1 MTNSSCAESFSING
15 VNVQF
20 PYMPYECQRDFM
32 EKVVQTLQSSSNA
45 ALESP
50 TGTGKTL
57 SLLCSAIAWIQQY
70 KERLKPQNFANHTGL
85 TNPCANASN
94 NLILYPRIYYASRT
108 HSQLQQVVREL
119 NKTKYKSVVRLVTL
133 AGRDKLCLNERVL
146 KEQNSEV
153 RGQLCRTM
161 TRARKCTFYNT
172 LEKDA
177 DSLDTMYSG
186 ALNGNALDIE
196 DLLNTARKF
205 RHCPFYRARQQFEQA
220 DLVLLPYNYLLD
232 PKVREMYEIKVK
244 GNILIFD
251 EAHNIES
258 VAEQSV
264 SIDFSTKTLSV
275 AIRETKKTLEMVI
288 EEEERIRKEMDDN
301 GPSFSSL
308 MDKRGGRRQKQKEE
322 DKDKVVSK
330 QDVASLLM
338 MLQSFEEQLISLNSN
353 KKDGKELANLSGR
366 VFPGYKMVEILKS
379 ADIHRHQRE
388 SICLLVDR
396 IGLFLATNAEKNH
409 GIWAVRGTS
418 LAAFSTLISRVFVD
432 TFEDIPTQNGKL
444 FNGNLMNLQQEQN
457 LASTHFQLFIEQ
469 NKAEKG
475 KYFTNNSLNDEEYSN
490 YDGLVEE
497 GSQKEKP
504 GITLHYWCF
513 NAGVAMRFLNSRGT
527 RSIIFASGTLAPL
540 PNFISTMGIHFGAI
554 LESKH
559 CANKNQLV
567 IGALRK
573 GSNGTDL
580 LGTFQNRNDS
590 NYKQTIGELILQL
603 ASVTPQGMLVFFPSY
618 SQMNAFIEF
627 WRNLKQFWTLL
638 ERQKQLFIEQKDKI
652 NIPILLKDF
661 DAAVHGTT
669 GGALLFAVCRGKL
682 SEGIDF
688 ADSHCRS
695 LIIIG
700 IPFPPLFDSRV
711 ILKKSYLL
719 EASKNKNSNNLMTA
733 DEWYKVEG
741 TRTVNQ
747 ALGRIIRHKEDFGAV
762 ILADCR
768 YATMDRNMFP
778 SWMRSS
784 IKIHSEPKTILPC
797 IERFFTEKGL
807 LERSKIKNNFEMTQT
822 SILSNKQN
830 SSTKNN
836 RKRNGHFV
844 LNENIL
850 KVYDEFQIEE
860 NDENEG
866 SSSQINLNK
875 QLLTSSFSAEL
886 ALNKTKRRK
895 TGQSKLLNF
904 SADYFAERSES

>member
-1 MTNSSCAESFSING
+1 MATSCGDVFSING

-20 PYMPYECQRDFM
+20 PYTPYECQRDFM
-32 EKVVQTLQSSSNA
+32 EKVLETLQSSSNA

-57 SLLCSAIAWIQQY
+57 SLLCSAIAWIQEY
-70 KERLKPQNFANHTGL
+70 KEKLKPQTFANNTGL
-85 TNPCANASN
+85 TNPCINAPNHS
-94 NLILYPRIYYASRT
+94 ILYPRIYYASRT

-161 TRARKCTFYNT
+161 TRARKCNFYNT

-177 DSLDTMYSG
+177 DSLDAMYSG
-186 ALNGNALDIE
+186 ALDGNALDIE

-205 RHCPFYRARQQFEQA
+205 RFIIAVELTYIRSPMHCPFYRARQQFEQA

-232 PKVREMYEIKVK
+232 PKVREMYEIKVR

-264 SIDFSTKTLSV
+264 SIDFSTKTLSI
-275 AIRETKKTLEMVI
+275 AIREAKKTLEMVI
-288 EEEERIRKEMDDN
+288 EEEEKIRKEMDDN

-308 MDKRGGRRQKQKEE
+308 MDKRGGKRQKQKED
-322 DKDKVVSK
+322 DKEKQVSK

-353 KKDGKELANLSGR
+353 KKEGKELANLPGR
-366 VFPGYKMVEILKS
+366 VFPGYKMVEILKA

-388 SICLLVDR
+388 SICLLIDR
-396 IGLFLATNAEKNH
+396 IGLFLATNAEQNH

-418 LAAFSTLISRVFVD
+418 LSAFSTLISRVFVD
-432 TFEDIPTQNGKL
+432 TFEDMPTQNGKL
-444 FNGNLMNLQQEQN
+444 FNGNLLSLQQQQN
-457 LASTHFQLFIEQ
+457 IASNNFQLFIEQ
-469 NKAEKG
+469 YKNEKR
-475 KYFTNNSLNDEEYSN
+475 KYFSNNSLNEEETN
-490 YDGLVEE
+490 FDGLVEE
-497 GSQKEKP
+497 NDGLKEKV

-513 NAGVAMRFLNSRGT
+513 NAGVAMRFLDSRGT

-540 PNFISTMGIHFGAI
+540 PSFISTMGIHFGAI

-580 LGTFQNRNDS
+580 LGTFQNRNDPT
-590 NYKQTIGELILQL
+590 YKQTIGELILQV

-618 SQMNAFIEF
+618 SQMNTFVEF
-627 WRNLKQFWTLL
+627 WKNLKLANGQQFWALL
-638 ERQKQLFIEQKDKI
+638 ECQKQLFIEQKDKF

-661 DAAVHGTT
+661 DSAVYGSV

-695 LIIIG
+695 LIIVG

-719 EASKNKNSNNLMTA
+719 EAANTKNKNSNNYLLSA

-778 SWMRSS
+778 SWMRDS
-784 IKIHSEPKTILPC
+784 IKIHSEPNTILPC
-797 IERFFTEKGL
+797 IERFFTERGFL
-807 LERSKIKNNFEMTQT
+807 GRSSKNVKNNFES
-822 SILSNKQN
+822 SIICKKQN
-830 SSTKNN
+830 YSSPKDNISS
-836 RKRNGHFV
+836 RKRNERHFI

-850 KVYDEFQIEE
+850 EIYDQFQVEKE
-860 NDENEG
+860 NDENSG
-866 SSSQINLNK
+866 GTCSQINLNK
-875 QLLTSSFSAEL
+875 V
-886 ALNKTKRRK
+886 
-895 TGQSKLLNF
+895 NF
-904 SADYFAERSES
+904 WF

>member
-1 MTNSSCAESFSING
+1 MAASCGDVFLING
-15 VNVQF
+15 VN
-20 PYMPYECQRDFM
+20 
-32 EKVVQTLQSSSNA
+32 SSNA

-57 SLLCSAIAWIQQY
+57 SLLCSAIAWIQEY
-70 KERLKPQNFANHTGL
+70 KEGLKPQTFANNTGL
-85 TNPCANASN
+85 TNPCSNAPNHS
-94 NLILYPRIYYASRT
+94 ILYPRIYYASRT

-153 RGQLCRTM
+153 RGHLCRSM
-161 TRARKCTFYNT
+161 TRARKCNFYNT

-177 DSLDTMYSG
+177 DSLDAMYSG
-186 ALNGNALDIE
+186 ALDGNALDIE
-196 DLLNTARKF
+196 DLLSTARKF

-264 SIDFSTKTLSV
+264 SIDFSTKTLSI
-275 AIRETKKTLEMVI
+275 AIREAKKTLEMVI
-288 EEEERIRKEMDDN
+288 EEEEKIRKEMDDH

-308 MDKRGGRRQKQKEE
+308 MDKRGGKRQKQKEE
-322 DKDKVVSK
+322 DKEKQVSK
-330 QDVASLLM
+330 QDVATLLE
-338 MLQSFEEQLISLNSN
+338 MLQSLEEQLISLNSN
-353 KKDGKELANLSGR
+353 KKDGKELANLPGR
-366 VFPGYKMVEILKS
+366 VFPGYKMVEILK
-379 ADIHRHQRE
+379 AAGIHRQQRE
-388 SICLLVDR
+388 NICLLIDR
-396 IGLFLATNAEKNH
+396 IGLFLATNADQNQ
-409 GIWAVRGTS
+409 GIWAVRSTS
-418 LAAFSTLISRVFVD
+418 LSAFSTLISRVFVD
-432 TFEDIPTQNGKL
+432 TFENMLTQNGKL
-444 FNGNLMNLQQEQN
+444 FNGNLLSSQQEEN
-457 LASTHFQLFIEQ
+457 IASNNFQLFIEQ
-469 NKAEKG
+469 NKTEKG
-475 KYFTNNSLNDEEYSN
+475 KYFSNNSLNDEETN
-490 YDGLVEE
+490 FDGLVEE
-497 GSQKEKP
+497 NCLKEKV

-513 NAGVAMRFLNSRGT
+513 NAGVAMRFLNSRDT

-540 PNFISTMGIHFGAI
+540 PSFISAMGIPFGAI

-567 IGALRK
+567 VGALRK

-580 LGTFQNRNDS
+580 LGTFQNRN
-590 NYKQTIGELILQL
+590 NPTYKQTIGELILQL

-618 SQMNAFIEF
+618 SQMNAFVEF
-627 WRNLKQFWTLL
+627 WKNLKLANGQQFWTLL

-661 DAAVHGTT
+661 DSAVHGSV

-695 LIIIG
+695 LIIVG
-700 IPFPPLFDSRV
+700 IPFPPLFDPRV

-719 EASKNKNSNNLMTA
+719 EAVNTKNKNSNNYLLSA

-747 ALGRIIRHKEDFGAV
+747 AFGRIIRHKEDFGAV

-778 SWMRSS
+778 SWMRDS
-784 IKIHSEPKTILPC
+784 IKIHSEPNTILPC
-797 IERFFTEKGL
+797 IERFFTERGFSG
-807 LERSKIKNNFEMTQT
+807 RSSKNVEKNNFET
-822 SILSNKQN
+822 SIICKEQN
-830 SSTKNN
+830 YSSPKDNISS
-836 RKRNGHFV
+836 RKRNERHFM

-850 KVYDEFQIEE
+850 EIYDQFQVEEE
-860 NDENEG
+860 NDENSVVNSQKTLNNG
-866 SSSQINLNK
+866 LLNSSSIS
-875 QLLTSSFSAEL
+875 TEL
-886 ALNKTKRRK
+886 ALNRTKRRK
-895 TGQSKLLNF
+895 KGQTKLLNF
-904 SADYFAERSES
+904 SADYFSERNES